1 MSNAHSSQVARL
13 KALKAELEELNSPT
27 KALGGD
33 YDDVEA
39 LNKAKEELQREKEQC
54 EQLRNEK
61 DETNAELGRL
71 RVEISASKQD
81 ATSPLSLHQVQAATR
96 KLEAEIAD
104 CNAALKEA
112 QKKEQQRSAEVMK
125 LRSQLIRSQQ
135 EEAPPTVAP
144 TPIQPREEAILRL
157 EIDLKREKDR
167 TERLEQAQIALEETS
182 ATDLARVVGE
192 LEEQKVLVREMKE
205 DRRAAVEARSP
216 VKQPDSMS
224 ANSKLKQELARQEHM
239 VEELE
244 DEVDEKATEIKR
256 LKALLDKG
264 ASAEIPPSPATPSPL
279 PHQADTTEATSLQ
292 EERDR
297 LYQEVV
303 ALAED
308 KKHLMEESQ
317 IASEQAALLL
327 MDKLTTLEEELE
339 EREEESQIEA
349 AACSKWSEMAQDLK
363 VKLEQAQHEL
373 KA

>member
-13 KALKAELEELNSPT
+13 KALKAELEELNSPA

-125 LRSQLIRSQQ
+125 
-135 EEAPPTVAP
+135 
-144 TPIQPREEAILRL
+144 
-157 EIDLKREKDR
+157 
-167 TERLEQAQIALEETS
+167 
-182 ATDLARVVGE
+182 
-192 LEEQKVLVREMKE
+192 
-205 DRRAAVEARSP
+205 
-216 VKQPDSMS
+216 
-224 ANSKLKQELARQEHM
+224 
-239 VEELE
+239 
-244 DEVDEKATEIKR
+244 
-256 LKALLDKG
+256 
-264 ASAEIPPSPATPSPL
+264 
-279 PHQADTTEATSLQ
+279 
-292 EERDR
+292 RDR

-327 MDKLTTLEEELE
+327 MDK
-339 EREEESQIEA
+339 
-349 AACSKWSEMAQDLK
+349 
-363 VKLEQAQHEL
+363 QAYYTRRGARRTGRGVPDRSSRVQQVVRDG
-373 KA
+373 AGPQGQA

>member
-13 KALKAELEELNSPT
+13 KALKAELEELNSPA

-81 ATSPLSLHQVQAATR
+81 ATSPLSHPVQASAATR

-125 LRSQLIRSQQ
+125 
-135 EEAPPTVAP
+135 
-144 TPIQPREEAILRL
+144 
-157 EIDLKREKDR
+157 
-167 TERLEQAQIALEETS
+167 
-182 ATDLARVVGE
+182 
-192 LEEQKVLVREMKE
+192 
-205 DRRAAVEARSP
+205 
-216 VKQPDSMS
+216 
-224 ANSKLKQELARQEHM
+224 
-239 VEELE
+239 
-244 DEVDEKATEIKR
+244 
-256 LKALLDKG
+256 
-264 ASAEIPPSPATPSPL
+264 
-279 PHQADTTEATSLQ
+279 
-292 EERDR
+292 RDR

-327 MDKLTTLEEELE
+327 MDK
-339 EREEESQIEA
+339 
-349 AACSKWSEMAQDLK
+349 
-363 VKLEQAQHEL
+363 QAY
-373 KA
+373 